1 MEEGNLRE
9 REKGAISDVRERN
22 EWLANRISVEY

>member
-9 REKGAISDVRERN
+9 REKGAISDDNREKG
-22 EWLANRISVEY
+22 AISDDNREK